1 MNFIH
6 GNGIWKSS
14 KDADSVSPLN
24 SKGQSLAQELLYVNV
39 FGFFFP
45 FYL

>member
-6 GNGIWKSS
+6 GNGIRKSS
-14 KDADSVSPLN
+14 MDADSVSPLN
-24 SKGQSLAQELLYVNV
+24 SKGQFLAQQLLCVKV

-45 FYL
+45 FNL